1 MCYLRIHHSIV
12 IDKYF
17 TIENNRLVL
26 SDYNED
32 NSLFELVKN
41 KNGSYLVKS
50 KKDNKYLKY
59 SGLGIESVTLE
70 ENDYNQ
76 IIETIEEEKEIEEI
90 QNSNIPE
97 KPNIFDKI
105 NNKDNIKNMIL
116 NISLY
121 LENGG
126 DINVA
131 DNEGNTLLMK
141 SVYLGYYDL
150 ADYILLNNA
159 DISLTNNNGENA
171 LILSADYPYI
181 INLILNNN
189 IDNLDSADNKGKTAL
204 FHACEFGNFNSV
216 RILIKSGSDINKRDI
231 FGKTILMYAV
241 ESENLELIKY
251 LIEDIEVDINE
262 KDDWGQNAIFFATKI
277 NIARYLIYKDIDY
290 SEPNSIGLKAYE
302 VLRYNGYN
310 NLSTYLKKLE
320 KK

>member
-1 MCYLRIHHSIV
+1 MRIYFLIIIYIVLIFQNYLYS
-12 IDKYF
+12 
-17 TIENNRLVL
+17 
-26 SDYNED
+26 
-32 NSLFELVKN
+32 NSL
-41 KNGSYLVKS
+41 
-50 KKDNKYLKY
+50 
-59 SGLGIESVTLE
+59 LE

-76 IIETIEEEKEIEEI
+76 IIETIEEQKEIEEI

-105 NNKDNIKNMIL
+105 NNRESVRNMIL

-204 FHACEFGNFNSV
+204 FHACEFGNLNSV
-216 RILIKSGSDINKRDI
+216 KLLIKSGSDINKRDI

-277 NIARYLIYKDIDY
+277 NIARYLIYKYIDY

>member
-1 MCYLRIHHSIV
+1 MRIYFLIIIYIVLIFQNYLYS
-12 IDKYF
+12 
-17 TIENNRLVL
+17 
-26 SDYNED
+26 
-32 NSLFELVKN
+32 NSL
-41 KNGSYLVKS
+41 
-50 KKDNKYLKY
+50 
-59 SGLGIESVTLE
+59 LE

-76 IIETIEEEKEIEEI
+76 IIETIEEQKEIEEI

-105 NNKDNIKNMIL
+105 NNRESVRNMIL

-204 FHACEFGNFNSV
+204 FHACEFGNLNSV

-290 SEPNSIGLKAYE
+290 LEPNSIGLKAYE

>member
-1 MCYLRIHHSIV
+1 MFQNYLYS
-12 IDKYF
+12 
-17 TIENNRLVL
+17 
-26 SDYNED
+26 
-32 NSLFELVKN
+32 NSL
-41 KNGSYLVKS
+41 
-50 KKDNKYLKY
+50 
-59 SGLGIESVTLE
+59 LE

-105 NNKDNIKNMIL
+105 NNRESVRNMIL

-204 FHACEFGNFNSV
+204 FHACEFGNLNSV

>member
-1 MCYLRIHHSIV
+1 MRIYFLIIIYIVLIFQNYLYS
-12 IDKYF
+12 
-17 TIENNRLVL
+17 
-26 SDYNED
+26 
-32 NSLFELVKN
+32 NSL
-41 KNGSYLVKS
+41 
-50 KKDNKYLKY
+50 
-59 SGLGIESVTLE
+59 LE

-76 IIETIEEEKEIEEI
+76 IIETIEEQKEIEEI

-105 NNKDNIKNMIL
+105 NNRESVRNMIL

-159 DISLTNNNGENA
+159 DISLTNNNGENV

-204 FHACEFGNFNSV
+204 FHACEFGNLNSV

>member
-1 MCYLRIHHSIV
+1 MRIYFLIIIYIVLIFQNYLYSNSLL
-12 IDKYF
+12 
-17 TIENNRLVL
+17 E
-26 SDYNED
+26 ED
-32 NSLFELVKN
+32 N
-41 KNGSYLVKS
+41 
-50 KKDNKYLKY
+50 
-59 SGLGIESVTLE
+59 
-70 ENDYNQ
+70 YNQ
-76 IIETIEEEKEIEEI
+76 IIETIEEQKEIEEI

-105 NNKDNIKNMIL
+105 NNRESVRNMIL

-204 FHACEFGNFNSV
+204 FHACEFGNLNSV

>member
-1 MCYLRIHHSIV
+1 MRIYFLIIIYIVLIFQNYLYS
-12 IDKYF
+12 
-17 TIENNRLVL
+17 
-26 SDYNED
+26 
-32 NSLFELVKN
+32 NSL
-41 KNGSYLVKS
+41 
-50 KKDNKYLKY
+50 
-59 SGLGIESVTLE
+59 LE

-76 IIETIEEEKEIEEI
+76 IIETIEEQKEIEEI

-105 NNKDNIKNMIL
+105 NNRESVRNMIL

-204 FHACEFGNFNSV
+204 FHACEFGNLNSV

-277 NIARYLIYKDIDY
+277 NIARYLIYKYIDY

>member
-1 MCYLRIHHSIV
+1 MRIYFLIIIYIVLIFQNYLYS
-12 IDKYF
+12 
-17 TIENNRLVL
+17 
-26 SDYNED
+26 
-32 NSLFELVKN
+32 NSL
-41 KNGSYLVKS
+41 
-50 KKDNKYLKY
+50 
-59 SGLGIESVTLE
+59 LE

-105 NNKDNIKNMIL
+105 NNRESVRNMIL
-116 NISLY
+116 NISSY

-204 FHACEFGNFNSV
+204 FHACEFGNLNSV

-290 SEPNSIGLKAYE
+290 SEPNSIVLKAYE

>member
-1 MCYLRIHHSIV
+1 MRIYFLIIIYIVLIFQKYLYS
-12 IDKYF
+12 
-17 TIENNRLVL
+17 
-26 SDYNED
+26 
-32 NSLFELVKN
+32 NSL
-41 KNGSYLVKS
+41 
-50 KKDNKYLKY
+50 
-59 SGLGIESVTLE
+59 LE

-251 LIEDIEVDINE
+251 LIEDIGVDINE

-277 NIARYLIYKDIDY
+277 NIARYLIYRDIDY
-290 SEPNSIGLKAYE
+290 LEPNSIGLKAYE

>member
-1 MCYLRIHHSIV
+1 MRIYFLIIIYIVLIFQNYLYS
-12 IDKYF
+12 
-17 TIENNRLVL
+17 
-26 SDYNED
+26 
-32 NSLFELVKN
+32 NSL
-41 KNGSYLVKS
+41 
-50 KKDNKYLKY
+50 
-59 SGLGIESVTLE
+59 LE

-76 IIETIEEEKEIEEI
+76 IIETIEEQKEIEEI

-105 NNKDNIKNMIL
+105 NNRESVRNMIL

-181 INLILNNN
+181 INLLLNNN

-204 FHACEFGNFNSV
+204 FHACEFGNLNSV

>member
-1 MCYLRIHHSIV
+1 MRIYFLIIIYIVLIFQNYLYS
-12 IDKYF
+12 
-17 TIENNRLVL
+17 
-26 SDYNED
+26 
-32 NSLFELVKN
+32 NSL
-41 KNGSYLVKS
+41 
-50 KKDNKYLKY
+50 
-59 SGLGIESVTLE
+59 LE

-76 IIETIEEEKEIEEI
+76 IIETIEEQKEIEEI

-105 NNKDNIKNMIL
+105 NNRESVRNMIL

-204 FHACEFGNFNSV
+204 FHACEFGNLNSV

-251 LIEDIEVDINE
+251 LIEDIGVDINE

>member
-1 MCYLRIHHSIV
+1 MRIYFLIIIYIVLIFQNYLYS
-12 IDKYF
+12 
-17 TIENNRLVL
+17 
-26 SDYNED
+26 
-32 NSLFELVKN
+32 NSL
-41 KNGSYLVKS
+41 
-50 KKDNKYLKY
+50 
-59 SGLGIESVTLE
+59 LE

-76 IIETIEEEKEIEEI
+76 IIETIEEQKEIEEI

-105 NNKDNIKNMIL
+105 NNRESVRNMIL

-181 INLILNNN
+181 INLLLNNN

-204 FHACEFGNFNSV
+204 FHACEFGNLNSV
-216 RILIKSGSDINKRDI
+216 KLLIKSGSDINKRDI

-310 NLSTYLKKLE
+310 NLSTYLRKLE

>member
-1 MCYLRIHHSIV
+1 MRIYFFIIVSI
-12 IDKYF
+12 IYIF
-17 TIENNRLVL
+17 FQNFLF
-26 SDYNED
+26 S
-32 NSLFELVKN
+32 NSN
-41 KNGSYLVKS
+41 
-50 KKDNKYLKY
+50 
-59 SGLGIESVTLE
+59 
-70 ENDYNQ
+70 
-76 IIETIEEEKEIEEI
+76 EI
-90 QNSNIPE
+90 QNSNIPN

-105 NNKDNIKNMIL
+105 NDKDNVKDMIL

-126 DINVA
+126 DINIT

-141 SVYLGYYDL
+141 SVSLGYYDL
-150 ADYILLNNA
+150 ADYILTMNA
-159 DISLTNNNGENA
+159 DISITNNNGENV

-181 INLILNNN
+181 INLLLNN
-189 IDNLDSADNKGKTAL
+189 IDNLDIADNEGKTAL
-204 FHACEFGNFNSV
+204 FHACKYGNLNSV
-216 RILIKSGSDINKRDI
+216 KLLIKSGSDINKRDI

-277 NIARYLIYKDIDY
+277 SVARYLIYKDIDY
-290 SEPNSIGLKAYE
+290 SATNSIGLKAYE

-310 NLSTYLKKLE
+310 NLSTYLRKLE

>member
-1 MCYLRIHHSIV
+1 MRIYFLIIIYIVLIFQNYL
-12 IDKYF
+12 YP
-17 TIENNRLVL
+17 
-26 SDYNED
+26 
-32 NSLFELVKN
+32 NSL
-41 KNGSYLVKS
+41 
-50 KKDNKYLKY
+50 
-59 SGLGIESVTLE
+59 LE
-70 ENDYNQ
+70 ENDYNE
-76 IIETIEEEKEIEEI
+76 IIETIEEQKEIEEI

-105 NNKDNIKNMIL
+105 NDKDDIKDMIL

-131 DNEGNTLLMK
+131 DSEGNTLLMK

-204 FHACEFGNFNSV
+204 FHACEFGNLNSV
-216 RILIKSGSDINKRDI
+216 KLLIKSGSDINKRDI

-241 ESENLELIKY
+241 ESENLEVIKY

>member
-1 MCYLRIHHSIV
+1 MRIYFFIIIYIVLIFQNYLYS
-12 IDKYF
+12 
-17 TIENNRLVL
+17 
-26 SDYNED
+26 
-32 NSLFELVKN
+32 NSL
-41 KNGSYLVKS
+41 
-50 KKDNKYLKY
+50 
-59 SGLGIESVTLE
+59 LE

-105 NNKDNIKNMIL
+105 NNRESVRNMIL
-116 NISLY
+116 NIYLY

-204 FHACEFGNFNSV
+204 FHACEFGNLNSV
-216 RILIKSGSDINKRDI
+216 KLLIKSGSDINKRDI

>member
-1 MCYLRIHHSIV
+1 MRIYFLIIIYIVLIFQNYLYS
-12 IDKYF
+12 
-17 TIENNRLVL
+17 
-26 SDYNED
+26 
-32 NSLFELVKN
+32 NSL
-41 KNGSYLVKS
+41 
-50 KKDNKYLKY
+50 
-59 SGLGIESVTLE
+59 LE
-70 ENDYNQ
+70 ENDYNE
-76 IIETIEEEKEIEEI
+76 IIETIEEQKEIEEI

-105 NNKDNIKNMIL
+105 NNRESVRNMIL

-204 FHACEFGNFNSV
+204 FHACEFGNLNSV

>member
-1 MCYLRIHHSIV
+1 MRIYFLIIIYIVLIFQNYLYSNSLL
-12 IDKYF
+12 
-17 TIENNRLVL
+17 E
-26 SDYNED
+26 ED
-32 NSLFELVKN
+32 N
-41 KNGSYLVKS
+41 
-50 KKDNKYLKY
+50 
-59 SGLGIESVTLE
+59 
-70 ENDYNQ
+70 YNQ
-76 IIETIEEEKEIEEI
+76 IIETIEEQKEIEEI

-105 NNKDNIKNMIL
+105 NNRESVRNMIL

-181 INLILNNN
+181 INLLLNNN

-204 FHACEFGNFNSV
+204 FHACEFGNLNSV
-216 RILIKSGSDINKRDI
+216 KLLIKSGSDINKRDI

>member
-1 MCYLRIHHSIV
+1 MRIYFLIIIYIVLIFQNYLYS
-12 IDKYF
+12 
-17 TIENNRLVL
+17 
-26 SDYNED
+26 
-32 NSLFELVKN
+32 NSL
-41 KNGSYLVKS
+41 
-50 KKDNKYLKY
+50 
-59 SGLGIESVTLE
+59 LE

-76 IIETIEEEKEIEEI
+76 IIETIEEQKEIEEI

-105 NNKDNIKNMIL
+105 NNRESVRNMIL

-131 DNEGNTLLMK
+131 DSEGNTLLMK

-204 FHACEFGNFNSV
+204 FHACEFGNLNSV

>member
-1 MCYLRIHHSIV
+1 MRIYFLIIIYIVLIFQNYLYS
-12 IDKYF
+12 
-17 TIENNRLVL
+17 
-26 SDYNED
+26 
-32 NSLFELVKN
+32 NSL
-41 KNGSYLVKS
+41 
-50 KKDNKYLKY
+50 
-59 SGLGIESVTLE
+59 LE

-76 IIETIEEEKEIEEI
+76 IIETIEEQKEIEEI

-105 NNKDNIKNMIL
+105 NNRESVRNMIL

-126 DINVA
+126 NINIA

-204 FHACEFGNFNSV
+204 FHACEFGNLNSV

>member
-1 MCYLRIHHSIV
+1 MRIYFLIIIYIVLIFQNYLYS
-12 IDKYF
+12 
-17 TIENNRLVL
+17 
-26 SDYNED
+26 
-32 NSLFELVKN
+32 NSL
-41 KNGSYLVKS
+41 
-50 KKDNKYLKY
+50 
-59 SGLGIESVTLE
+59 LE

-76 IIETIEEEKEIEEI
+76 IIETIEEQKEIEEI

-105 NNKDNIKNMIL
+105 NNRESVRNMIL

-150 ADYILLNNA
+150 ADYILTMNA
-159 DISLTNNNGENA
+159 DVSITNNNGENA

-189 IDNLDSADNKGKTAL
+189 IDNLDSTDNKGKTAL
-204 FHACEFGNFNSV
+204 FHACEFGNLNSV
-216 RILIKSGSDINKRDI
+216 KLLIKSGSDINKRDI

-251 LIEDIEVDINE
+251 LIEDIEFDINE

>member
-1 MCYLRIHHSIV
+1 MRIYFLIIIYIVLIFQNYLYS
-12 IDKYF
+12 
-17 TIENNRLVL
+17 
-26 SDYNED
+26 
-32 NSLFELVKN
+32 NSL
-41 KNGSYLVKS
+41 
-50 KKDNKYLKY
+50 
-59 SGLGIESVTLE
+59 LE

-76 IIETIEEEKEIEEI
+76 IIETIEEQKEIEEI

-105 NNKDNIKNMIL
+105 NNRESVRNMIL

-159 DISLTNNNGENA
+159 NISLTNNNGENA

-204 FHACEFGNFNSV
+204 FHACEFGNLNSV

>member
-1 MCYLRIHHSIV
+1 MRIYFLIIIYIVLIFQNYLYS
-12 IDKYF
+12 
-17 TIENNRLVL
+17 
-26 SDYNED
+26 
-32 NSLFELVKN
+32 NSL
-41 KNGSYLVKS
+41 
-50 KKDNKYLKY
+50 
-59 SGLGIESVTLE
+59 LE

-76 IIETIEEEKEIEEI
+76 IIETIEEQKEIEEI

-105 NNKDNIKNMIL
+105 NNRESVRNMIL

-204 FHACEFGNFNSV
+204 FHACEFGNLNSV

-251 LIEDIEVDINE
+251 LIEDIEVNINE

>member
-1 MCYLRIHHSIV
+1 MRIYFLIIIYIVLIFQNYLYS
-12 IDKYF
+12 
-17 TIENNRLVL
+17 
-26 SDYNED
+26 
-32 NSLFELVKN
+32 NSL
-41 KNGSYLVKS
+41 
-50 KKDNKYLKY
+50 
-59 SGLGIESVTLE
+59 LE

-105 NNKDNIKNMIL
+105 NNRESVRNMIL

-131 DNEGNTLLMK
+131 DSEGNTLLMK

-189 IDNLDSADNKGKTAL
+189 IDNLDSTDNKGKTAL
-204 FHACEFGNFNSV
+204 FHACEFGNLNSV

>member
-1 MCYLRIHHSIV
+1 MRIYFLIIIFIVLIFQNYLYS
-12 IDKYF
+12 
-17 TIENNRLVL
+17 
-26 SDYNED
+26 
-32 NSLFELVKN
+32 NSL
-41 KNGSYLVKS
+41 
-50 KKDNKYLKY
+50 
-59 SGLGIESVTLE
+59 LE
-70 ENDYNQ
+70 ENNYNQ
-76 IIETIEEEKEIEEI
+76 IIETIEEQKEIEEI

-105 NNKDNIKNMIL
+105 NNRESVRNMIL

-251 LIEDIEVDINE
+251 LIEDIGVDINE

-277 NIARYLIYKDIDY
+277 NIARYLIYRDIDY
-290 SEPNSIGLKAYE
+290 LEPNSIGLKAYE

>member
-1 MCYLRIHHSIV
+1 MRIYFLIIIYIVLIFQNYLYS
-12 IDKYF
+12 
-17 TIENNRLVL
+17 
-26 SDYNED
+26 
-32 NSLFELVKN
+32 NSL
-41 KNGSYLVKS
+41 
-50 KKDNKYLKY
+50 
-59 SGLGIESVTLE
+59 LE
-70 ENDYNQ
+70 ENDYNE
-76 IIETIEEEKEIEEI
+76 IIETIEEQKEIEEI

-105 NNKDNIKNMIL
+105 NNRESVRNMIL

-204 FHACEFGNFNSV
+204 FHACEFGNLNSV
-216 RILIKSGSDINKRDI
+216 KLLIKSGSDINKRDI

>member
-1 MCYLRIHHSIV
+1 MRIYFLIIIYIVLIFQNYLYS
-12 IDKYF
+12 
-17 TIENNRLVL
+17 
-26 SDYNED
+26 
-32 NSLFELVKN
+32 NSL
-41 KNGSYLVKS
+41 
-50 KKDNKYLKY
+50 
-59 SGLGIESVTLE
+59 LE

-105 NNKDNIKNMIL
+105 NNRESVRNMIL

-204 FHACEFGNFNSV
+204 FHACEFGNLNSV

>member
-1 MCYLRIHHSIV
+1 MRIYFLIIIFIVLIFQNYLYS
-12 IDKYF
+12 
-17 TIENNRLVL
+17 
-26 SDYNED
+26 
-32 NSLFELVKN
+32 NSL
-41 KNGSYLVKS
+41 
-50 KKDNKYLKY
+50 
-59 SGLGIESVTLE
+59 LE

-76 IIETIEEEKEIEEI
+76 IIETIEEQKEIEEI

-105 NNKDNIKNMIL
+105 NNRESVRNMIL

-204 FHACEFGNFNSV
+204 FHACEFGNLNSV

-277 NIARYLIYKDIDY
+277 NIARYLIYRDIDY

-310 NLSTYLKKLE
+310 NLSTYLRKLE

>member
-1 MCYLRIHHSIV
+1 MRIYFLIIIYIVLIFQNYLYS
-12 IDKYF
+12 
-17 TIENNRLVL
+17 
-26 SDYNED
+26 
-32 NSLFELVKN
+32 NSL
-41 KNGSYLVKS
+41 
-50 KKDNKYLKY
+50 
-59 SGLGIESVTLE
+59 LE

-76 IIETIEEEKEIEEI
+76 IIETIEEQKEIEEI

-105 NNKDNIKNMIL
+105 NNIESVRNMIL

-204 FHACEFGNFNSV
+204 FHACEFGNLNSV

-277 NIARYLIYKDIDY
+277 NIARYLIYRDIDY

>member
-1 MCYLRIHHSIV
+1 MRIYFLIIIYIVLIFQNYLYS
-12 IDKYF
+12 
-17 TIENNRLVL
+17 
-26 SDYNED
+26 
-32 NSLFELVKN
+32 NSL
-41 KNGSYLVKS
+41 
-50 KKDNKYLKY
+50 
-59 SGLGIESVTLE
+59 LE

-76 IIETIEEEKEIEEI
+76 IIETIEEQKKIEEI

-105 NNKDNIKNMIL
+105 NNRESVRNMIL

-141 SVYLGYYDL
+141 SVSFGYYDL

-204 FHACEFGNFNSV
+204 FHACEFGNLNSV

-277 NIARYLIYKDIDY
+277 NIARYLIYRDIDY

>member
-1 MCYLRIHHSIV
+1 MRIYFLIIIYIVLIFQKYLYS
-12 IDKYF
+12 
-17 TIENNRLVL
+17 
-26 SDYNED
+26 
-32 NSLFELVKN
+32 NSL
-41 KNGSYLVKS
+41 
-50 KKDNKYLKY
+50 
-59 SGLGIESVTLE
+59 LE